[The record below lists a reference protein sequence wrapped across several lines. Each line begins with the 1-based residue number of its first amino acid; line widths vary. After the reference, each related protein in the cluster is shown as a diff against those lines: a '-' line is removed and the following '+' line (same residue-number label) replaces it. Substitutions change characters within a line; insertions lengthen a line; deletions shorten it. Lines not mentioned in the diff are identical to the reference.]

1 MTFQRTLSLL
11 LVSLPLAFI
20 LPAHSAEDSP
30 TKPPR
35 VVDPARAK
43 AQEADRQRLLAKLRG
58 DAPRSDDLAAPRSPL
73 DLPIF
78 RRYDRP

>member
-1 MTFQRTLSLL
+1 MNFQRTLSLL
-11 LVSLPLAFI
+11 LVSLPLASV
-20 LPAHSAEDSP
+20 LPAHGAEDSP
-30 TKPPR
+30 TKHPR

-58 DAPRSDDLAAPRSPL
+58 DAPRNDDLAAPRSPL

>member
-11 LVSLPLAFI
+11 LASLLLATV
-20 LPAHSAEDSP
+20 LPAQSAEDPP

-58 DAPRSDDLAAPRSPL
+58 DGPRVNDAPAPKSPL

>member
-11 LVSLPLAFI
+11 LVSLPLATV
-20 LPAHSAEDSP
+20 LPAHGAEDAP
-30 TKPPR
+30 TKPAR
-35 VVDPARAK
+35 IVDPARAK

-58 DAPRSDDLAAPRSPL
+58 DAPKGDDLPAPRSPL

>member
-1 MTFQRTLSLL
+1 MNSQRTLSFLMA
-11 LVSLPLAFI
+11 SLALATVM
-20 LPAHSAEDSP
+20 PAQSAEE
-30 TKPPR
+30 PPARPAR

-58 DAPRSDDLAAPRSPL
+58 EGPRVDDTAAQRSPL

>member
-11 LVSLPLAFI
+11 LASLSLATV
-20 LPAHSAEDSP
+20 LPAQGAEEPP

-35 VVDPARAK
+35 VIDPARAK

-58 DAPRSDDLAAPRSPL
+58 EGPRVDANPAQRNPL

>member
-1 MTFQRTLSLL
+1 MTFERTLSLL
-11 LVSLPLAFI
+11 LASLLLATV
-20 LPAHSAEDSP
+20 LPAQGADPPER
-30 TKPPR
+30 PPR

-58 DAPRSDDLAAPRSPL
+58 DGPKVDAPAPRSPL